1 MPIPA
6 KPIDLGKTALFVR
19 VVQTGSFTAAAHALE
34 LPKSSVSRGVSGLEE
49 ELGVRLLHRTTR
61 RLQLTS
67 AGRAYFERAARA
79 LEELA
84 DAGAVAADMDK
95 APRGVIRVTAPVDL
109 GTWVLAPVIAN
120 FVRLYPLIRIDLS
133 LGSRTV
139 DLVEEGFDLAV
150 RAGRLR
156 DSSLVARRLGPTD
169 LSLFASPAY
178 LKRKGNPRSVADL
191 AKHDCI
197 LFRASSG
204 SATWSFQGPAGVEHV
219 EVSGPIS
226 VDDFVFV
233 RQAALAGAGIAHLP
247 RFHCSFEI
255 ERGRLVPLLPGYVTR
270 LGALHLVYPSSRH
283 LPHRVA
289 LFRDH
294 IIAGFKEI
302 FEQDEA

>member
-1 MPIPA
+1 MRTHTR
-6 KPIDLGKTALFVR
+6 PIDLSKTSLFVR
-19 VVQTGSFTAAAHALE
+19 VVQTGSFTAAAKALE
-34 LPKSSVSRGVSGLEE
+34 LPKSSVSRGVVALEE

-61 RLQLTS
+61 RLQLTA
-67 AGRAYFERAARA
+67 AGRSYYERASRA

-84 DAGAVAADMDK
+84 DAGAVVADLDK
-95 APRGVIRVTAPVDL
+95 APRGVVRVTAPVDL

-120 FVRLYPLIRIDLS
+120 FIRTYPLIRIDLS
-133 LGSRTV
+133 LTSRTV
-139 DLVEEGFDLAV
+139 DMVEEGFDLAV
-150 RAGRLR
+150 RAGKLR

-169 LSLFASPAY
+169 FGLFASPAY
-178 LKRKGNPRSVADL
+178 VRRKGLPRSVEEL

-204 SATWSFQGPAGVEHV
+204 TTTWTFHGPDGIEHV

-247 RFHCSFEI
+247 SFHCRIEI
-255 ERGRLVPLLPGYVTR
+255 EKGRLVPILPDRVTR

-294 IIAGFKEI
+294 IVAGFKEI
-302 FEQDEA
+302 FERGVE